1 MSVQKKVNIIMSTYN
16 GEHFLVEQLDS
27 LCNQTYENIDIYI
40 RDDGSTD
47 NTREI
52 LKKYIAENESSKRII
67 YVDDENGLRYPK
79 CFIKLLLESEKAD
92 YYAFC
97 DQDDVWNSD
106 KIEKGVKELEKFENE
121 NNKPLLYYTAVDYY
135 DEKLNFVRHSKFAS
149 HLIKDTQDLNLQDF
163 LFGGE
168 PLGMTYMFNNP
179 VREALRKLY
188 NQGDTEKKDIFIKI
202 FSAATGHVIYNK
214 EPSAK
219 YRRHSGAT
227 TNDSNPSNL
236 ISRYFSMFKMLFL
249 EKNTFDEMK
258 DIINYINKEYSA
270 CMNEQER
277 KLIALFSGKSGLK
290 KRMQKV
296 FWHGRFRMVFME
308 EIGYRMLFLIGRI

>member
-1 MSVQKKVNIIMSTYN
+1 MSK
-16 GEHFLVEQLDS
+16 GD
-27 LCNQTYENIDIYI
+27 
-40 RDDGSTD
+40 
-47 NTREI
+47 
-52 LKKYIAENESSKRII
+52 
-67 YVDDENGLRYPK
+67 YV
-79 CFIKLLLESEKAD
+79 FT
-92 YYAFC
+92 C

-202 FSAATGHVIYNK
+202 FAAATGHVIYNK